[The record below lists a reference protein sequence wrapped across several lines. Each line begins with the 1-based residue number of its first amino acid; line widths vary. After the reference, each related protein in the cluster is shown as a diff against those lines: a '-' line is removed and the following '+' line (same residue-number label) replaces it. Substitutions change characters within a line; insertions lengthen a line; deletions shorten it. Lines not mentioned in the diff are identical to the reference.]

1 MAGGGGA
8 QRTVEVSGQHGYGTG
23 CLIAPG
29 LVLTARHVVGSR
41 WDDAMKV
48 RVSTGPFVDATVA
61 WVGES
66 LDAVL
71 LKADRDAVGGGT
83 PVVRFG
89 ELVCDYPDRRPP
101 CSMTGFP
108 RASRRRAAGRY
119 VDGVKTV
126 NGYISPHA
134 GSRSLMYDFE
144 VVGSLPKDAANWQ
157 GLSGAGV
164 FCGGVLVGL
173 VRLVAHGWDRTL
185 LALPISHLLEAEG
198 FAQTVAEH
206 GGMLPRL
213 QPADLRPLLSGAP
226 DPVLSSS
233 YLLDPRSQIVEY
245 QGMTSLTSRIER
257 WCRSAAATDVA
268 PVTGLGGTGKSRLV
282 AEVLSRLTAS
292 DGTRPWSG
300 GFLAEAPGHTE
311 YAMLG
316 ATRYPLLV
324 AVDLAEA
331 RLAQIRDVVSALAQR
346 HEGERVRI
354 MLLARG
360 GGDWWRRLRRY
371 LLTQHVGPVNE
382 VFSVA
387 VDDVRDSRE
396 TEDLY
401 TTAKTAFVQRIRMLL
416 DLGHGDD
423 TWNRTVVDEVPN
435 RFLPAV
441 ASSSGQPVIYH
452 HIAALADVLAHAN
465 PDFALRDHPM
475 EVLLANEEHY
485 LRRLAE
491 ARLPQGQIDVKLIR
505 TLVAAQSLAGAQTI
519 NEGAAAIRAG
529 VAAHLHHYGIADP
542 LSTSQVQAFDDILAA
557 AYPASDSAHWGAPA
571 GPLARALLEEVETD
585 SGHDFVEQF
594 LQHEALQHNQRR
606 HALSTIARAAQE
618 QPDLAASAQRAIAA
632 APKQLLPLA
641 AQTVATELDADQAQ
655 QWLTGVNA
663 AVIEQARHS
672 DADPDTYQW
681 ASDFL
686 AQIPQRPATDPD
698 DQERF
703 EDLANAVLTEESPTA
718 TASSSGDARDSAR
731 RRVRVKPAVGW
742 DARALFTF
750 MAICHLTL
758 ITGTSWS
765 AVSAEALHPLGWGL
779 WLIVPSNLFLHLAVA
794 DRYGSRQVDYTMVS
808 TWISPAF
815 AVVMSTV
822 IAVAGPPLPPP
833 IPGWALWPFIFSTGL
848 LCLTVAWRI
857 WFGKIEESGGQGTDG
872 A

>member
-1 MAGGGGA
+1 MA
-8 QRTVEVSGQHGYGTG
+8 QRTVEVSGQYSYGTG

-29 LVLTARHVVGSR
+29 LVLTARHVIEPGGDGAVN
-41 WDDAMKV
+41 V

-61 WVGES
+61 WVGEG

-71 LKADRDAVGGGT
+71 LKADRDVVGGGM

-89 ELVCDYPDRRPP
+89 ELVCDYPDRRPR
-101 CSMTGFP
+101 CSLTGFP

-119 VDGVKTV
+119 VDDVKTV

-144 VVGSLPKDAANWQ
+144 VVGSLPNDATNWQ

-173 VRLVAHGWDRTL
+173 VRLVACGWDRTL

-233 YLLDPRSQIVEY
+233 HLLDPRSQIVEH
-245 QGMTSLTSRIER
+245 QGMTSLTARIDR
-257 WCRSAAATDVA
+257 WCRSAATIDVA
-268 PVTGLGGTGKSRLV
+268 AVTGLGGTGKSRLV
-282 AEVLSRLTAS
+282 AEVLSGLTANN
-292 DGTRPWSG
+292 GTQRPWSG
-300 GFLAEAPGHTE
+300 GFLAESPGHTE

-316 ATRYPLLV
+316 AARYPLLV

-331 RLAQIRDVVSALAQR
+331 RMAQIRDVVAALAQR

-354 MLLARG
+354 LLLARG

-371 LLTQHVGPVNE
+371 LLTQHVGPANE

-387 VDDVRDSRE
+387 VDDVWDGRA
-396 TEDLY
+396 TENLY
-401 TTAKTAFVQRIRMLL
+401 ATAKVAFAQQIRMLL

-423 TWNRTVVDEVPN
+423 TWSRPVVAEVPG
-435 RFLPAV
+435 RFWPGV

-475 EVLLANEEHY
+475 EVLLANEENY

-491 ARLPQGQIDVKLIR
+491 AHLPQGQVDAKLIR
-505 TLVAAQSLAGAQTI
+505 TLVAAQSLAGAQTVD
-519 NEGAAAIRAG
+519 EGAAAIRAG

-542 LSTSQVQAFDDILAA
+542 LGASQVQAFDDILAA
-557 AYPASDSAHWGAPA
+557 AYPASDSGHWGAPA
-571 GPLARALLEEVETD
+571 GPLAQALLEEVETD

-594 LQHEALQHNQRR
+594 LQHQGLQHNQRR
-606 HALSTIARAAQE
+606 QALRTIARAAQE

-632 APKQLLPLA
+632 APQQLLPLA

-655 QWLTGVNA
+655 QWLAGVNA
-663 AVIEQARHS
+663 AVIEQARQPG
-672 DADPDTYQW
+672 ADPATYRW
-681 ASDFL
+681 ATDFL
-686 AQIPQRPATDPD
+686 AQIPQRPATDLD
-698 DQERF
+698 DQQRF
-703 EDLANAVLTEESPTA
+703 EDLANAVLAEESPTA
-718 TASSSGDARDSAR
+718 TARSSGDARDSAT

-765 AVSAEALHPLGWGL
+765 ALSAEALRPLGWGL
-779 WLIVPSNLFLHLAVA
+779 WLIVPSNLLLHLALA
-794 DRYGSRQVDYTMVS
+794 GSYGSRQVDYTMVS
-808 TWISPAF
+808 TWISPVF

-822 IAVAGPPLPPP
+822 IAVAGPPIPPP

-848 LCLTVAWRI
+848 FCLTVAWRI
-857 WFGKIEESGGQGTDG
+857 WFGKIEEPGCHGTDG